1 MDHLA
6 NVICGGIAGFAAD
19 ALLYPLDTLKTRSQL
34 ERNLKVE
41 RRHMQRV
48 PRYRSLYTGFFVL
61 ALGDVPSTAA
71 FYGIYEFTKDVL
83 SNRNRPPTDDVSS
96 LPLPVIH
103 LLGSSC
109 GQFCSLLIR
118 NPFEVIKQQMQA
130 GLYPTSY
137 STFLSIRRSQGYK
150 GLYAGFFPTLM
161 REVPF
166 DGIQFVLWE
175 QLKTM
180 ESTKRLSRCIASKAN
195 VCDTTGDVVVS
206 ALCGSFAGGC
216 AGIATVPL
224 DVVKTRLMTQGSS
237 KTLVLLLSLMTTD
250 IWIEKYR
257 PAALSDVIG
266 NPEVTR
272 RLEVI
277 AKEGNMPN
285 LLLCGPP
292 GTGKTTSILC
302 LAHEMLGPHFKNAVL
317 ELNASDDR
325 GVDVVRGTIKNFAK
339 KSVVLPANKHKIIIL
354 DEVDS
359 MTEAAQQALRR
370 IMEVY
375 SKTTRFALACNQSTK
390 IIEPIQSRCAVIRYG
405 RLQDEMILKR
415 LVDICKMENVQF
427 TQDGMEALLFT
438 ADGDMR
444 RALNNLQNVSS
455 GYNLV
460 TSDNV
465 YKVCDV
471 PSPELIRKML
481 QNCLDGQ
488 WREAHEK
495 AEELLALGHSPLDI
509 IGRCT
514 RTSPA
519 YICSVTIR
527 SVLKAFKAPEH
538 VLLEFMKT
546 VALAHMTM
554 VGGLCS
560 QLQLDKLLATLCK
573 VSLVMRK
580 S

>member
-1 MDHLA
+1 M
-6 NVICGGIAGFAAD
+6 
-19 ALLYPLDTLKTRSQL
+19 
-34 ERNLKVE
+34 
-41 RRHMQRV
+41 
-48 PRYRSLYTGFFVL
+48 
-61 ALGDVPSTAA
+61 
-71 FYGIYEFTKDVL
+71 
-83 SNRNRPPTDDVSS
+83 SN
-96 LPLPVIH
+96 
-103 LLGSSC
+103 
-109 GQFCSLLIR
+109 
-118 NPFEVIKQQMQA
+118 
-130 GLYPTSY
+130 
-137 STFLSIRRSQGYK
+137 
-150 GLYAGFFPTLM
+150 
-161 REVPF
+161 
-166 DGIQFVLWE
+166 
-175 QLKTM
+175 
-180 ESTKRLSRCIASKAN
+180 
-195 VCDTTGDVVVS
+195 
-206 ALCGSFAGGC
+206 
-216 AGIATVPL
+216 
-224 DVVKTRLMTQGSS
+224 
-237 KTLVLLLSLMTTD
+237 D

-257 PAALSDVIG
+257 PSALGDVLG

-302 LAHEMLGPHFKNAVL
+302 LAHEMLGEHFKNAVL

-339 KSVVLPANKHKIIIL
+339 KSLVLPPNKHKIIIL

-444 RALNNLQNVSS
+444 RAVNNLQNVSS
-455 GYNLV
+455 GYNMV
-460 TSDNV
+460 TSENV

-471 PSPELIRKML
+471 PSPELIKKML

-495 AEELLALGHSPLDI
+495 AEELLSLGHSPLDI
-509 IGRCT
+509 I
-514 RTSPA
+514 
-519 YICSVTIR
+519 VTIR

-538 VLLEFMKT
+538 VLLEYMKA

-560 QLQLDKLLATLCK
+560 QLQLE
-573 VSLVMRK
+573 
-580 S
+580 